1 MLADLKILRTGY
13 HDLSLYAFDLAR
25 FLALADPGHFLLCVF
40 ERLLCSGYLK
50 KGCLGILFLCDPD
63 RFNPSCYI
71 ARVEGNYAQL
81 VSRLILTYAT
91 RDFKNA
97 RMFHYVLYS

>member
-1 MLADLKILRTGY
+1 MLADIKILRTGY
-13 HDLSLYAFDLAR
+13 LFLILYAFDLAR
-25 FLALADPGHFLLCVF
+25 FLALAVPGHFLLCVF

-50 KGCLGILFLCDPD
+50 KGCLVILFLCDPD